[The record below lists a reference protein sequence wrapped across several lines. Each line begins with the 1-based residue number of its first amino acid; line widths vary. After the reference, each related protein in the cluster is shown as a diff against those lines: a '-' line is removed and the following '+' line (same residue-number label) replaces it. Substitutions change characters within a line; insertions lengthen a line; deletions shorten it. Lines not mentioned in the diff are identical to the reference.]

1 MYNILNLVQ
10 INSSLCLTLFLG
22 EYGCPLPCSLS
33 SYKATLQYTHKNAM
47 ELFTGIKVDNEFW
60 MYYYYDSMETEINT
74 ESLIVDMSNL
84 IGAIGGNMGL
94 FLGFSFL
101 SLFLFTLDFIHEKI
115 K

>member
-1 MYNILNLVQ
+1 
-10 INSSLCLTLFLG
+10 
-22 EYGCPLPCSLS
+22 
-33 SYKATLQYTHKNAM
+33 M
-47 ELFTGIKVDNEFW
+47 ELYTGQKVNEEFW
-60 MYYYYDSMETEINT
+60 MYYYYETMETEINT

-101 SLFLFTLDFIHEKI
+101 SIFVFTLDLIQSRI

>member
-1 MYNILNLVQ
+1 
-10 INSSLCLTLFLG
+10 
-22 EYGCPLPCSLS
+22 
-33 SYKATLQYTHKNAM
+33 M
-47 ELFTGIKVDNEFW
+47 ELYTGQKVNEEFW
-60 MYYYYDSMETEINT
+60 MYYYYETMETEINT

-101 SLFLFTLDFIHEKI
+101 SIFVFTLDLIQSKI